1 MTPETAARMRV
12 LLEAFC
18 AALTGLFPWSRRLK
32 QAFASAFAWLD
43 QVTIVAAPVAEVA
56 VLAAPVVVPVVAVPQ
71 IRGLRSCGKRKARCQ
86 VVAVVT
92 RDIGFMPGKPI
103 QPHAVP
109 GIPAWSVR
117 AAVIPERALFAKS

>member
-43 QVTIVAAPVAEVA
+43 QVTIVAAPVV
-56 VLAAPVVVPVVAVPQ
+56 VLVAPVVVPVVAAPR
-71 IRGLRSCGKRKARCQ
+71 IRGPRSCGKRQARRQ
-86 VVAVVT
+86 VVAGVAQDV
-92 RDIGFMPGKPI
+92 GFMPGNPAR
-103 QPHAVP
+103 PSAVQ
-109 GIPAWSVR
+109 GIPAWSMR

>member
-43 QVTIVAAPVAEVA
+43 QVTIVAAPVV
-56 VLAAPVVVPVVAVPQ
+56 VLVAPVVVPVVAVPR
-71 IRGLRSCGKRKARCQ
+71 IRGPRLCGKRKARRL
-86 VVAVVT
+86 VVAGVAQDV
-92 RDIGFMPGKPI
+92 GFMPGNPAR
-103 QPHAVP
+103 PSAVP